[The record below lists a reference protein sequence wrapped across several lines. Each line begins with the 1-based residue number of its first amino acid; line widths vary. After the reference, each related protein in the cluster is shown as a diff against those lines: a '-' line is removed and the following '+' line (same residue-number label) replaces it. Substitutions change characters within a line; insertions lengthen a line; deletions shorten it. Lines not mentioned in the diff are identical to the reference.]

1 MIEIKF
7 PADNKALAL
16 AIGQALTTYAGGIVA
31 TTTAPEAL
39 TTRPAGK
46 TPELG
51 APYEEP
57 ETPKDESPS
66 DLAATQE
73 QPAASAPAEVDEKGV
88 PFNANFCG
96 KAAKPFYSSGKRQ
109 GQWKKRQGVD
119 EGAYDDWYA
128 SELAKAAPPE
138 KAEAP
143 EVDAA
148 AAFGKKTEAPAGPKD
163 FGEFMAWFSEQ
174 QAAGNYE
181 AEHME
186 KACQELGLT
195 TLDLVSDPAKV
206 KTLYEYLA

>member
-16 AIGQALTTYAGGIVA
+16 AIGQALTTYASQGGEPVA
-31 TTTAPEAL
+31 PVANAFDSKPAPVEVKTEA
-39 TTRPAGK
+39 
-46 TPELG
+46 
-51 APYEEP
+51 
-57 ETPKDESPS
+57 PKDESPS

-128 SELAKAAPPE
+128 SELAKVAPPE
-138 KAEAP
+138 KTEAP

-181 AEHME
+181 ADHME
-186 KACQELGLT
+186 KACQKLGLT